1 MILRFACLIVASLML
16 SACATDA
23 REEIER
29 TDPRIVETRVFIETV
44 KPEVVNWVRYE
55 DPLRYDVIS
64 NMHVILRTETGVY
77 LMETEQLCRP
87 LTQIDIAEDMRDRRN
102 MRRRLRAGIDTLR
115 GCTIETIYRLPGD
128 PAETT
133 ADEPGQTNT
142 QEPE

>member
-1 MILRFACLIVASLML
+1 MFLRLTILGIASLSMV
-16 SACATDA
+16 ACASDA
-23 REEIER
+23 REEVEA

-44 KPEVVNWVRYE
+44 KPEAVNWVRYE

-77 LMETEQLCRP
+77 LLETERLCRS
-87 LTQIDIAEDMRDRRN
+87 LTQVDIAEDMRDRRN

-115 GCTIETIYRLPGD
+115 GCTIETIYVLPGD

-133 ADEPGQTNT
+133 ADENGPNTT
-142 QEPE
+142 QEP